1 MQNNVLCKFNL
12 CKCSDILLLEYISM
26 IFSINVLI
34 FVERVLKN
42 ILRLSRINYLYDI
55 SIFIRFTSTKDIGE
69 IFLLTRRIIRSNN
82 FEALRLSCTRF
93 IKARSLLYDYKIYHL
108 PINDYQFSRMFHI

>member
-55 SIFIRFTSTKDIGE
+55 SIFTSRKDIRE